1 MRNSA
6 ILVFFIAVA
15 CFSTAEAHAMLDHA
29 SPAVGGTVAT
39 SPGQVT
45 LYFTQQLEP
54 KFSGAEVRNSSGAR
68 VDHGKSIS
76 GNVMRL
82 SVGTLAPGAYSVTWH
97 VLSVDTLFDGT
108 LPSDAGAKN
117 VQMASSEGREKSS
130 VARPSE
136 QGVARHL
143 SVGSF
148 GLGNRPPFRTPD
160 AAACYRFVLA
170 RATYSR

>member
-1 MRNSA
+1 MRTSA
-6 ILVFFIAVA
+6 ILLFFLTVVGL
-15 CFSTAEAHAMLDHA
+15 STVAEAHAMLDHA

-54 KFSGAEVRNSSGAR
+54 KFSGAEVRNASGTR

-97 VLSVDTLFDGT
+97 VLSVDTHT
-108 LPSDAGAKN
+108 T
-117 VQMASSEGREKSS
+117 Q
-130 VARPSE
+130 
-136 QGVARHL
+136 
-143 SVGSF
+143 GSF
-148 GLGNRPPFRTPD
+148 SFHVGR
-160 AAACYRFVLA
+160 
-170 RATYSR
+170 